1 MLFEAQGRQDH
12 NEDIAVTNKD
22 LPITPGTK
30 IGLFGGSFNPAHEW
44 HFQISKNALS
54 NLKLDKIIWLVSPE
68 NPLKDKETLMKFDER
83 FLSAKKLAN
92 SENFFVSSYEK
103 ENKTKYSIDT
113 ASKII
118 NSYPDTKFIWIMGS
132 DCAAEIS
139 NWKDWKKFINLIPIA
154 IYPRP
159 SYAIDSAE
167 LDLIKENTKLINND
181 KQSNFI
187 NEKPPVITFIPGPM
201 SDISSSQIRER
212 ENG

>member
-1 MLFEAQGRQDH
+1 MLSEVQVKQGH
-12 NEDIAVTNKD
+12 NEDIAVKNKH
-22 LPITPGTK
+22 LPINPGTK

-44 HFQISKNALS
+44 HFRISKNALTS
-54 NLKLDKIIWLVSPE
+54 LKLDKIIWLVSPE
-68 NPLKDKETLMKFDER
+68 NPLKNKETLMKFDER

-118 NSYPDTKFIWIMGS
+118 NSYPDTKFIWIMCS

-139 NWKDWKKFINLIPIA
+139 NWKDWKEFINLIPIA

-159 SYAIDSAE
+159 SYAIDSKE

-187 NEKPPVITFIPGPM
+187 NEKPPVITFIPGPL
-201 SDISSSQIRER
+201 SDISSSQIREG

>member
-44 HFQISKNALS
+44 HFQISKNALTS
-54 NLKLDKIIWLVSPE
+54 LKLDKIIWLVSPE
-68 NPLKDKETLMKFDER
+68 SPLKDKETLMKFDER

-103 ENKTKYSIDT
+103 KNKTKYSIDT

-118 NSYPDTKFIWIMGS
+118 NSYPDAKFIWIMGS

-139 NWKDWKKFINLIPIA
+139 NWKDWKEFINLIPIA

-159 SYAIDSAE
+159 SYAIDSKE

-187 NEKPPVITFIPGPM
+187 NEEPPVITFIPGPL

>member
-1 MLFEAQGRQDH
+1 MLFEVQDKQDR
-12 NEDIAVTNKD
+12 NEDVAVKNKD

-44 HFQISKNALS
+44 HFQISKNALTS
-54 NLKLDKIIWLVSPE
+54 LKLDKIIWLVSSE
-68 NPLKDKETLMKFDER
+68 NPLKNKDTLMKFDER
-83 FLSAKKLAN
+83 FLSAQKLAE
-92 SENFFVSSYEK
+92 SKYFFVSSYEK

-113 ASKII
+113 VSKII
-118 NSYPDTKFIWIMGS
+118 TSYPDTKFIWIMGS
-132 DCAAEIS
+132 DCAADIS
-139 NWKDWKKFINLIPIA
+139 NWKDWEKFINLIPIA

-159 SYAIDSAE
+159 SYAVDSKK

-181 KQSNFI
+181 RQSNFI

-201 SDISSSQIRER
+201 SDISSTQIREK